1 MMGWSALIVD
11 DSASLRS
18 VLRAVLE
25 SKGVTVIEAENG
37 SEGLSMARERAVDVI
52 VADIHMPVM
61 DGVRMIREIRR
72 LEQHRHTP
80 IFVLSTDATSGRLE
94 EGRRAGATA
103 WLIKPTNP
111 ELLWSG
117 IERVLQ
123 RQTRQ
128 PGPAGDASK

>member
-1 MMGWSALIVD
+1 MGWSALIVD

-18 VLRAVLE
+18 VLRALLE

-61 DGVRMIREIRR
+61 DGVRMIREIRS

-80 IFVLSTDATSGRLE
+80 ILVLTTDAASGRLE
-94 EGRRAGATA
+94 EGRKAGATA
-103 WLIKPTNP
+103 WLIKPINP

-128 PGPAGDASK
+128 PGPARDASQ